1 MTQKQK
7 SAFRRTVEWRALR
20 EHIFEKFDGKDAIT
34 GRKLCKRWHLH
45 HLDLNAE
52 HYDNIKDEE
61 HFIPLN
67 PKTHD
72 ALHFLARYDV
82 DMFKRM
88 EHYLEIM
95 RDLKN
100 KDTN

>member
-7 SAFRRTVEWRALR
+7 SAFRKTPEWRKFR
-20 EHIFEKFDGKDAIT
+20 EHIYEKFDGKDAIT

-52 HYDNIKDEE
+52 HYENISDEE

-72 ALHFLARYDV
+72 MLHFLARYDISILEKV
-82 DMFKRM
+82 
-88 EHYLEIM
+88 EHYLKIM
-95 RDLKN
+95 RALET